1 MVGRDYGWAGL
12 WDYGWAGLWHL
23 PFVLLESL
31 GFENRFDVLVRA
43 EGVKF
48 PWLDEWSCPSQS
60 RS

>member
-1 MVGRDYGWAGL
+1 MKDIHRVGRDPG
-12 WDYGWAGLWHL
+12 
-23 PFVLLESL
+23 VESL